1 MQQSSGTFSTTKCDI
16 ENTCVIHQKREI
28 EIMMEWG
35 INIKSQREWGKCL
48 DKALSLVPRF
58 ACAPQDNSYRTPCQK
73 SPVPS
78 ANTFLFRG
86 FRVRHGPRPI
96 LRRAL
101 GFLQNSTSLSTSG
114 AYGTG
119 FIDEHFTKWQIRM
132 NYAQHGRSNP
142 QTVLIISSM
151 RNAARS
157 KHTRCNQMVFP
168 SHVFV
173 ETCLPKR
180 GRGDAALVCSGL
192 AGVHFW
198 LWGQGANGGR
208 EREIEAKSTMESGTE
223 KDAVSRS
230 VETFSGGGKPSAV
243 LQQPAGE
250 REVKEVALCL
260 RLWSH
265 PGWTETN
272 AHGVLLQWLQSATRH
287 LWAGDKTPAKM
298 IHAHT

>member
-28 EIMMEWG
+28 EIVIEWG
-35 INIKSQREWGKCL
+35 INIKSQGEWGKCL

-58 ACAPQDNSYRTPCQK
+58 ACAPQDNSYRPPCQK

-119 FIDEHFTKWQIRM
+119 FIDEPFTKGQICM

-142 QTVLIISSM
+142 QTVLIISCM
-151 RNAARS
+151 WNAARS
-157 KHTRCNQMVFP
+157 KHTHAAIKWYFHPMFLLKSVFQ
-168 SHVFV
+168 SEV
-173 ETCLPKR
+173 EGMLR
-180 GRGDAALVCSGL
+180 
-192 AGVHFW
+192 W
-198 LWGQGANGGR
+198 
-208 EREIEAKSTMESGTE
+208 
-223 KDAVSRS
+223 
-230 VETFSGGGKPSAV
+230 SAV
-243 LQQPAGE
+243 VWPVSISDCGDRGQMEGE
-250 REVKEVALCL
+250 RE
-260 RLWSH
+260 R
-265 PGWTETN
+265 
-272 AHGVLLQWLQSATRH
+272 
-287 LWAGDKTPAKM
+287 
-298 IHAHT
+298 

>member
-58 ACAPQDNSYRTPCQK
+58 ACAPQDNSYRPPCQK

-101 GFLQNSTSLSTSG
+101 GFLQNSLSLSTSG

-119 FIDEHFTKWQIRM
+119 FIDEPFTKGQICM
-132 NYAQHGRSNP
+132 NYEQHGRSNP

-151 RNAARS
+151 RNAAWS

-173 ETCLPKR
+173 EICLPKR
-180 GRGDAALVCSGL
+180 GRGDAALVFSGL

-208 EREIEAKSTMESGTE
+208 ERDRGEEHEGEWDEEGCCEPFCWNVQRWREAICCITTTCRRERGE
-223 KDAVSRS
+223 GGS
-230 VETFSGGGKPSAV
+230 VAPQVMISP
-243 LQQPAGE
+243 
-250 REVKEVALCL
+250 
-260 RLWSH
+260 RL
-265 PGWTETN
+265 GWNKCTRY
-272 AHGVLLQWLQSATRH
+272 SATV
-287 LWAGDKTPAKM
+287 TS
-298 IHAHT
+298 ICY